1 VQGDS
6 HEDHHDNNDN
16 DNNSNNNN
24 NYIYPGRGNKTPPRL
39 TPLQPPRA
47 APGTRTMGHSPPP
60 FRQSATFP
68 AGDLPILSE
77 KAGAPKAD
85 GAGLHKR
92 YSDETKE
99 SKIPSMLRKK
109 SGFSGFMNSLVGSPK
124 KPLIS
129 APVDP
134 VHVTHVGYDSST
146 GQFTVRGF
154 TFSFF
159 VLWANMLTRS
169 TGAAKGVAATYQ

>member
-1 VQGDS
+1 M
-6 HEDHHDNNDN
+6 
-16 DNNSNNNN
+16 
-24 NYIYPGRGNKTPPRL
+24 GN
-39 TPLQPPRA
+39 
-47 APGTRTMGHSPPP
+47 SPPP
-60 FRQSATFP
+60 LRQSATFP

-77 KAGAPKAD
+77 KTGAPRAV
-85 GAGLHKR
+85 GAAPHKR

-129 APVDP
+129 APENP

-146 GQFTVRGF
+146 GQFTVWTLSRVVF
-154 TFSFF
+154 
-159 VLWANMLTRS
+159 LRECADLS
-169 TGAAKGVAATYQ
+169 TGVAKGVAATD